1 MTISTVFNGAALSA
15 SLIMAIGA
23 QNTFVLRQGLTRQ
36 HIFLTALICSLCDLV
51 LMSIGVAGMGHA
63 LNTMPDLQR
72 WMAIFGTVFV
82 LWYGF
87 NAFKKALHPD
97 VLGDDH
103 RERAFV
109 TPGKVILAGL
119 AFSLLNPH
127 ALLDTVVL
135 VGSIGAQQAPAERPL
150 FVLGAVGFSFVWF
163 FSLAYGSS
171 KLSHLFNKP
180 LAWRI
185 LDILIGFM
193 MLAIAVSLIK
203 MAGFF

>member
-1 MTISTVFNGAALSA
+1 MTIAAILNGTALSA

-36 HIFLTALICSLCDLV
+36 HIFLTALICSLCDLL
-51 LMSIGVAGMGHA
+51 LMSAGVAGMGHA
-63 LNTMPDLQR
+63 LNAMPDLQR
-72 WMAIFGTVFV
+72 WMALFGAVFV

-87 NAFKKALHPD
+87 NAFKKALHPET
-97 VLGDDH
+97 LSDDH
-103 RERAFV
+103 RERAFG

-135 VGSIGAQQAPAERPL
+135 VGSIGAQQAPAERPF
-150 FVLGAVGFSFVWF
+150 FVLGAVGFSFTWF

-171 KLSHLFNKP
+171 KLSALFSKP
-180 LAWRI
+180 VAWRI
-185 LDILIGFM
+185 LDILIGLM
-193 MLAIAVSLIK
+193 MLVIAYSLIK
-203 MAGFF
+203 MAGFW

>member
-1 MTISTVFNGAALSA
+1 MSIPTILNGAALSA

-36 HIFLTALICSLCDLV
+36 HVFLTALICSLCDLV

-63 LNTMPDLQR
+63 LKAMPDLQR
-72 WMAIFGTVFV
+72 WMAVFGTVFV

-97 VLGDDH
+97 VFEDDH
-103 RERAFV
+103 RERAFG
-109 TPGKVILAGL
+109 TPSKVILAGL

-135 VGSIGAQQAPAERPL
+135 VGSIGAQQAPTERPF
-150 FVLGAVGFSFVWF
+150 FVMGAVGFSFIWF
-163 FSLAYGSS
+163 FSLAYASS
-171 KLSHLFNKP
+171 KLSHLFSKP

-185 LDILIGFM
+185 LDSLIGLM
-193 MLAIAVSLIK
+193 MLAIAYSLIK
-203 MAGFF
+203 MTGFV